1 MFEMSGGKECF
12 VICPI
17 GSEGSEERE
26 RADKLMEHIIEEA
39 LRGYDYTPVRADQI
53 TEPGSITNQVIQ
65 KTVESDLLIADLTS
79 HNPNVFY
86 ELAIRHAAARP
97 YIQLIDSSESIPFD
111 IADLRTIKYDFDVET
126 ARRASMKIQEYLE
139 AIEDGDTGSDNPISQ
154 SAELKSWRESEDPV
168 QQNLA
173 EMLEGINRLNK
184 RMDELEN
191 KVRRVEMD
199 SSGALV
205 EPISEMDV
213 YLKLLEQDEIDEE
226 FKEDERTKMLERKIW
241 QELNRRRRRQESDK

>member
-1 MFEMSGGKECF
+1 M
-12 VICPI
+12 
-17 GSEGSEERE
+17 
-26 RADKLMEHIIEEA
+26 
-39 LRGYDYTPVRADQI
+39 
-53 TEPGSITNQVIQ
+53 
-65 KTVESDLLIADLTS
+65 ESDLLIADLTS